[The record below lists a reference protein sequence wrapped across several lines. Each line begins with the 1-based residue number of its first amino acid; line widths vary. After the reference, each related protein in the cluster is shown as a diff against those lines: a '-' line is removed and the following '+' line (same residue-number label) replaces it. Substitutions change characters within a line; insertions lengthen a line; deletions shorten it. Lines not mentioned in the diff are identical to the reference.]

1 MSALIASTVAEVG
14 VIGSEAGAQE
24 NASTQNSAV
33 FNPAL
38 AYNSSG
44 FKDTLNQASGNSSL
58 IIILIIV
65 IVIIVILFLR

>member
-14 VIGSEAGAQE
+14 IVGAEAGASE
-24 NASTQNSAV
+24 NAAVQNSAV

-44 FKDTLNQASGNSSL
+44 FKDSLNSSSGNIYIIFIL
-58 IIILIIV
+58 IFIIIAI
-65 IVIIVILFLR
+65 FLLR

>member
-14 VIGSEAGAQE
+14 IIGSEAGAQE

-44 FKDTLNQASGNSSL
+44 FKDTLNTASGNSSL
-58 IIILIIV
+58 IVVLIIIIV
-65 IVIIVILFLR
+65 IIAILFLR